1 MTTEFLKWSL
11 DVSYYPTHVPYFEKK
26 IVNLLSPI
34 STSKT
39 KKFAFVITT
48 CDGKHTP
55 QICKEYS
62 DIVYHSR
69 QV

>member
-1 MTTEFLKWSL
+1 MARTTPHMSLILK
-11 DVSYYPTHVPYFEKK
+11 KK
-26 IVNLLSPI
+26 NSQPAFSNLHI
-34 STSKT
+34 KHE
-39 KKFAFVITT
+39 KFAFVITT